1 MRDLLLSRS
10 GLVAKLA
17 LLCLLALSLVPTGCA
32 QGGPVVG
39 EVRYKYVTGMQDR
52 GYFIIVRNEPAD
64 SQPSQ
69 PSIVFDKAADEAVRR
84 CFPAAG
90 NLVVDNAT
98 EEQIEAFY
106 DRLYYVVTL
115 HITSGNHYYNQ
126 AYRTEREIF
135 NEMQL
140 GDSVKVD
147 TEASDIG
154 PKILRIVE

>member
-1 MRDLLLSRS
+1 MSSLLRGRS
-10 GLVAKLA
+10 GLVAKVA
-17 LLCLLALSLVPTGCA
+17 LLCLLALSLLPSGCE
-32 QGGPVVG
+32 QGGPVEG
-39 EVRYKYVTGMQDR
+39 EVRYKYVTGMK
-52 GYFIIVRNEPAD
+52 GPLYFIIVRNEPAD

-90 NLVVDNAT
+90 NLVVDNST

-106 DRLYYVVTL
+106 DRLYYMVTL

-135 NEMQL
+135 NELQL
-140 GDSVKVD
+140 GAKVKVD

-154 PKILRIVE
+154 PKILSIVD

>member
-1 MRDLLLSRS
+1 MSSLLRGRS
-10 GLVAKLA
+10 GLIAKLA
-17 LLCLLALSLVPTGCA
+17 LLCLLALSLVPTGCT
-32 QGGPVVG
+32 QGGEVEG

-64 SQPSQ
+64 SQPS
-69 PSIVFDKAADEAVRR
+69 IVLDEAADEAVRR